1 LAIGYIETTAL
12 SQPSVA
18 DEVYRNP
25 HHLKSVVRF
34 LTDRQERIHSI
45 AFLMFWVSWA
55 LFAVLF
61 FRSSGC
67 RTGPRNGG
75 SSDCL
80 PRKKNKPQSSCQR
93 ALQEAGAA
101 AKGGKGKKKAT
112 GLPGS
117 GGAHGAEEGAHF
129 GAKGLGVPGE
139 LAG

>member
-1 LAIGYIETTAL
+1 MRIVVVAAVAVWSAGVASLLAIGYIETTAL

-80 PRKKNKPQSSCQR
+80 PRKKNKPQWSCR
-93 ALQEAGAA
+93 PCAAG
-101 AKGGKGKKKAT
+101 GGRRR
-112 GLPGS
+112 
-117 GGAHGAEEGAHF
+117 
-129 GAKGLGVPGE
+129 
-139 LAG
+139 

>member
-1 LAIGYIETTAL
+1 LAYSFRVPWREQSPAMRIVVVAAVAVWSAGVASLLAIGYIETTAL

-61 FRSSGC
+61 FSLKRLQ
-67 RTGPRNGG
+67 N
-75 SSDCL
+75 
-80 PRKKNKPQSSCQR
+80 R
-93 ALQEAGAA
+93 AEKRRLERLL
-101 AKGGKGKKKAT
+101 AK
-112 GLPGS
+112 
-117 GGAHGAEEGAHF
+117 EE
-129 GAKGLGVPGE
+129 K
-139 LAG
+139 